1 MVGDSWEFERF
12 SPMGAI
18 PTAVSLTT
26 YAGGAED
33 FMATPL
39 QDFVDEVE
47 TGRANAPIGKVFN
60 IDDIAEAHE
69 TMEENKAGGKIVMT
83 T

>member
-1 MVGDSWEFERF
+1 
-12 SPMGAI
+12 MGAI

-26 YAGGAED
+26 YAGGAAD

-39 QDFVDEVE
+39 QDFVDALE
-47 TGRANAPIGKVFN
+47 TGHAKAPIGKVFD
-60 IDDIAEAHE
+60 IDDIAEAHR
-69 TMEENKAGGKIVMT
+69 TMQENQAGGKIVMT

>member
-1 MVGDSWEFERF
+1 
-12 SPMGAI
+12 MGAI

-39 QDFVDEVE
+39 QDFIDEVE
-47 TGRANAPIGKVFN
+47 NGRAKAPIGKVFD
-60 IDDIAEAHE
+60 IDDIVEAHE

>member
-1 MVGDSWEFERF
+1 MF
-12 SPMGAI
+12 ALTI
-18 PTAVSLTT
+18 TVSLTT

-39 QDFVDEVE
+39 QEFVDEVE
-47 TGRANAPIGKVFN
+47 KGRGKAPIGKVFN
-60 IDDIAEAHE
+60 IDDIAEAHQ
-69 TMEENKAGGKIVMT
+69 TMEQNTAGGKIVVT